1 MTTTIRTSEP
11 RELLALIPY
20 QLGFRPR
27 ESAVVVSLRRA
38 VRVGLVA
45 RVDLADLGD
54 PRRGPQVARALVGH
68 LIDDGAGAVVLVLYT
83 DEPLQAD
90 PTVGRRALAHLAD
103 AAEPYLLEPECWVV
117 GPTGYH
123 ALECADRSCCP
134 PGGRPLSDLDGTRVG
149 AEMVLLGA
157 PVEASREDLGRVARV
172 GSQARRSARR
182 AGDRWAERARRA
194 SDPDA
199 LRRWRHDG
207 LCGWRALVAGRAAS
221 APAFGRCAAALDDV
235 LVRDAVLLDLVPGH
249 ERLADRVVAGWN
261 GPEVGDALRAMVDPA
276 AGVAPPAERVERAAE
291 ALRQVAGHR
300 PRAAVPALTLLAMLA
315 WWSGDGAR
323 AAVLVER
330 ALDADPDYR
339 LAGLLEQTLA
349 AGMPPGWLRAP
360 AE

>member
-45 RVDLADLGD
+45 RVDLDDLAD
-54 PRRGPQVARALVGH
+54 PQRGPQVARALVGH
-68 LIDDGAGAVVLVLYT
+68 LVDDGASAVVLVLYT

-90 PTVGRRALAHLAD
+90 PTLGRRVLAHLAD
-103 AAEPYLLEPECWVV
+103 AAEPYLTEPECWVV

-134 PGGRPLSDLDGTRVG
+134 SGGRPLSDLDGTRVG

-157 PVEASREDLGRVARV
+157 PVEASREDLGRVAEV
-172 GSQARRSARR
+172 DSAARRSARR
-182 AGDRWAERARRA
+182 AGERWAERARRA
-194 SDPDA
+194 CDPDE
-199 LRRWRHDG
+199 LRRWRHGG
-207 LCGWRALVAGRAAS
+207 LSGWRALVSDEAGS

-249 ERLADRVVAGWN
+249 ERLADRVVAGWD
-261 GPEVGDALRAMVDPA
+261 GPEVSDALRAMVDPA
-276 AGVAPPAERVERAAE
+276 AGVAPPAERTERAAHV
-291 ALRQVAGHR
+291 LRQVAGHR
-300 PRAAVPALTLLAMLA
+300 PRAAAPALTLLAMLA

-330 ALDADPDYR
+330 ALDGDPGYR
-339 LAGLLEQTLA
+339 LAALLEQTLA
-349 AGMPPGWLRAP
+349 VGMAPGWLRALGD
-360 AE
+360 